1 MFLHNQSRFATELQG
16 DVVPRNT
23 TVLPA
28 DPRAV
33 SGMQERFALHVPRWN
48 LFELFSWSKSIREVR
63 YLYQQLCL
71 TAFSFSVF
79 RSNTPFSYRFFH
91 SILNLVQ
98 MHWCFLND
106 RPLRRSVS
114 KYWFHRCSVILLDA
128 LFSLNRNLFL
138 SFSCQ
143 LNVLAIM
150 KNYQIIRIFINCIDS
165 LEEYLDLRNGIF
177 IRIFHVIWK
186 EINWALT
193 Y

>member
-79 RSNTPFSYRFFH
+79 RSTHLSHIDFFILYWTSFKCIDASSTIDLFGEVCRSIDSIEMFRDSFRCIVLIKQKSFSIF
-91 SILNLVQ
+91 
-98 MHWCFLND
+98 
-106 RPLRRSVS
+106 
-114 KYWFHRCSVILLDA
+114 
-128 LFSLNRNLFL
+128 FL
-138 SFSCQ
+138 SIECIGDYEELS
-143 LNVLAIM
+143 
-150 KNYQIIRIFINCIDS
+150 NYPNF
-165 LEEYLDLRNGIF
+165 Y
-177 IRIFHVIWK
+177 
-186 EINWALT
+186 
-193 Y
+193 

>member
-1 MFLHNQSRFATELQG
+1 MFLHNQSRFATKLQG

-33 SGMQERFALHVPRWN
+33 SGMQERSALHVSRWN
-48 LFELFSWSKSIREVR
+48 LFELFSWSKSVREVR

-79 RSNTPFSYRFFH
+79 RSNTPFSNRFFH
-91 SILNLVQ
+91 SILDLVQ

-114 KYWFHRCSVILLDA
+114 KYWFHRCSVILSRSDT
-128 LFSLNRNLFL
+128 LFL
-138 SFSCQ
+138 LSRNYLFLVNWVYWRLS
-143 LNVLAIM
+143 
-150 KNYQIIRIFINCIDS
+150 KNYRNFEFFINI
-165 LEEYLDLRNGIF
+165 
-177 IRIFHVIWK
+177 
-186 EINWALT
+186 LT
-193 Y
+193 D